1 MPVKEKTISAAE
13 FKAKCL
19 RILDELGP
27 GGILVTKRG
36 RPIARVLPA
45 TAADNQKIIGSM
57 KGKIQIKGAIF
68 STGVRWDVESGHPY
82 RSRSPKRKSTESR
95 VIR

>member
-19 RILDELGP
+19 RILDELEP

-36 RPIARVLPA
+36 RPVARVLPA
-45 TAADNQKIIGSM
+45 TTADNQKIIGSM
-57 KGKIQIKGAIF
+57 KGKIQIKGN
-68 STGVRWDVESGHPY
+68 W
-82 RSRSPKRKSTESR
+82 SPMGC
-95 VIR
+95 